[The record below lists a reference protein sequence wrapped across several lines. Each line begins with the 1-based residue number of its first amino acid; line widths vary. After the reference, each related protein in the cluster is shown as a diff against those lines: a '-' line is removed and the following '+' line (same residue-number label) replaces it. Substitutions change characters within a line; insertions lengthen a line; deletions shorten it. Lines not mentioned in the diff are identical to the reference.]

1 MGARV
6 FQLSLMRSTLSLMSI
21 AHHVYTAVDC
31 THPAS
36 LARFYA
42 ELTGWE
48 IGELEDSEDKV
59 EWVDLFHD
67 GVRMM
72 AFQKVANYIPPTW
85 PEGPIPQQLHFD
97 FHVKDLD
104 IGESKILAIGAT
116 KHAVQPGT
124 NFRVYLDPEG
134 HPFCL
139 VKNPQ

>member
-31 THPAS
+31 SNPKT

-42 ELTGWE
+42 EITGWDVGE
-48 IGELEDSEDKV
+48 IEDAGD

-85 PEGPIPQQLHFD
+85 PEGPVPQQLHFD

-104 IGESKILAIGAT
+104 VGESKILAIGAT

>member
-1 MGARV
+1 
-6 FQLSLMRSTLSLMSI
+6 MSI

-31 THPAS
+31 AHPAS

-42 ELTGWE
+42 EITGWE
-48 IGELEDSEDKV
+48 VGELEASEDKV
-59 EWVDLFHD
+59 EWVDLFHN

-85 PEGPIPQQLHFD
+85 PEGPVPQQLHFD
-97 FHVKDLD
+97 FHVKDLNV
-104 IGESKILAIGAT
+104 GESKVLAIGAT
-116 KHAVQPGT
+116 KHEVQPGT
-124 NFRVYLDPEG
+124 SFRVYLDPEG

>member
-1 MGARV
+1 
-6 FQLSLMRSTLSLMSI
+6 MSI

-42 ELTGWE
+42 ELTGGE

-59 EWVDLFHD
+59 EWVDLFHN

-85 PEGPIPQQLHFD
+85 PEGPVPQQLHFD

-104 IGESKILAIGAT
+104 VGESKILAIGAT

>member
-1 MGARV
+1 
-6 FQLSLMRSTLSLMSI
+6 MSI

-31 THPAS
+31 AHPAS

-42 ELTGWE
+42 EITGWDV
-48 IGELEDSEDKV
+48 GELDESEDSV
-59 EWVDLFHD
+59 EWVDLFHN

-72 AFQKVANYIPPTW
+72 AFQKVAHYIPPTW

-97 FHVKDLD
+97 FHVTDLD
-104 IGESKILAIGAT
+104 IGESKILAIGAI

>member
-1 MGARV
+1 
-6 FQLSLMRSTLSLMSI
+6 MSI
-21 AHHVYTAVDC
+21 AHHIYTAVDC
-31 THPAS
+31 AHPAS

-42 ELTGWE
+42 EITGWE
-48 IGELEDSEDKV
+48 VGELDDSEDKV
-59 EWVDLFHD
+59 EWVEVFQK

-85 PEGPIPQQLHFD
+85 PDGPVPQQLHFD
-97 FHVKDLD
+97 FHVTDLD
-104 IGESKILAIGAT
+104 IGEGKILAIGAT
-116 KHAVQPGT
+116 KHEVQPGT

>member
-1 MGARV
+1 
-6 FQLSLMRSTLSLMSI
+6 MSI

-31 THPAS
+31 AHPAS

-42 ELTGWE
+42 EITGWE
-48 IGELEDSEDKV
+48 VGELDESEDSV
-59 EWVDLFHD
+59 EWVDLFHN

-72 AFQKVANYIPPTW
+72 AFQKVAHYIPPTW

-97 FHVKDLD
+97 FHVLDLD
-104 IGESKILAIGAT
+104 SGESKVLALGAT
-116 KHAVQPGT
+116 KHAVQPGR
-124 NFRVYLDPEG
+124 NFRVYVDPEG

>member
-1 MGARV
+1 MI
-6 FQLSLMRSTLSLMSI
+6 SLMPI

-31 THPAS
+31 AHPAS

-48 IGELEDSEDKV
+48 VGPIEDSEGKV
-59 EWVDLFHD
+59 EWVDLFNN
-67 GVRMM
+67 GQRMM
-72 AFQKVANYIPPTW
+72 AFQKVSNYQAPTW

-97 FHVKDLD
+97 FHVPDLD
-104 IGESKILAIGAT
+104 IGEKKILAIGAT
-116 KHAVQPGT
+116 KHEVQPGK

-139 VKNPQ
+139 VKSLQLSRE

>member
-1 MGARV
+1 
-6 FQLSLMRSTLSLMSI
+6 
-21 AHHVYTAVDC
+21 
-31 THPAS
+31 
-36 LARFYA
+36 
-42 ELTGWE
+42 
-48 IGELEDSEDKV
+48 
-59 EWVDLFHD
+59 FHN

-104 IGESKILAIGAT
+104 TGESKILAIGA
-116 KHAVQPGT
+116 KRHPVQPGT

>member
-1 MGARV
+1 
-6 FQLSLMRSTLSLMSI
+6 MSI

-31 THPAS
+31 AHPAS

-42 ELTGWE
+42 EITGWDVGE
-48 IGELEDSEDKV
+48 IEDAGD

-85 PEGPIPQQLHFD
+85 PEGPVPQQLHFD

-104 IGESKILAIGAT
+104 VGESKILAIGAT
-116 KHAVQPGT
+116 KHAVQPGM

>member
-1 MGARV
+1 
-6 FQLSLMRSTLSLMSI
+6 MSI

-31 THPAS
+31 AHPAS

-48 IGELEDSEDKV
+48 VGELEDSEDKV
-59 EWVDLFHD
+59 EWVDLFHN

-104 IGESKILAIGAT
+104 TGESKILAIGA
-116 KHAVQPGT
+116 KRHPVQPGT